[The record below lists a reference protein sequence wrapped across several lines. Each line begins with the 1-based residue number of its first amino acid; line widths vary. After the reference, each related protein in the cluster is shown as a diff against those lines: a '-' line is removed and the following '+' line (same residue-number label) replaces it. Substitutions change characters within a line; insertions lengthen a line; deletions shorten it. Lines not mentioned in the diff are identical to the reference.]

1 MALEEQTPIEKR
13 IATPKKDEKEKYK
26 GIHTTLYQDPTT
38 FKKHVIIGSQSPNP
52 IIDNILNYLSVTGFV
67 HILNCGMSGTGKSTW
82 TRHLIHG
89 LHTRKNFQVHWYYR
103 DEIQQLDQIIAGLTK
118 GLNHIIVLDDASFA
132 LEELPREKL
141 ANLAKRLTYIRHDVK
156 AEVVLIMNVHYS
168 KALRK
173 FFRAVPFTFLTSI
186 SMEEVQS
193 FQDLFGGY
201 SRYKLKD
208 FSYYYQQ
215 MMFRK
220 QWTIEMDRWN
230 NRTVTYKTNDPF
242 RLGLACEGNY
252 LHFFLYTK
260 NSCNVCD
267 PDFATKRIIESKEMV
282 DQLVHSYGVQ
292 NARSI
297 MRLYSFAKHGKKV
310 LDSTRTS
317 IWHTLSEF
325 DKNNQVDWDEV
336 NTLLDQTMTNRR
348 KRTYVKKQ
356 DMAETLAELNKKTKA
371 LERERANLAKAIDE
385 DDRLKNEA
393 EELEKNYGEDSDS
406 MKEGMKEDYDQ
417 QETDEAVPEN
427 KGYGDDQPSDFGS
440 ISDDPEE
447 T

>member
-13 IATPKKDEKEKYK
+13 IATPSERVNDKYK
-26 GIHTTLYQDPTT
+26 GIHTTLFQDPTT

-89 LHTRKNFQVHWYYR
+89 LHTKKNFQVHWYHR
-103 DEIQQLDQIIAGLTK
+103 DEIQQLDTIISSLTK

-132 LEELPREKL
+132 LEELTKEKL

-220 QWTIEMDRWN
+220 QWTITMDKWN
-230 NRTVTYKTNDPF
+230 NKTVTYKTNEPF

-252 LHFFLYTK
+252 LHFFVYTK
-260 NSCNVCD
+260 NSCAVCD
-267 PDFATKRIIESKEMV
+267 PDFATKRIVDPKEMV
-282 DQLVHSYGVQ
+282 DQLTGSYGIQ

-325 DKNNQVDWDEV
+325 DKNNAVDWDDV
-336 NTLLDQTMTNRR
+336 NRILDETMVNRR

-356 DMAETLAELNKKTKA
+356 GMEQTLEELNKKTKA
-371 LERERANLAKAIDE
+371 LERERETLSKAIQNDNT
-385 DDRLKNEA
+385 LKKEA
-393 EELEKNYGEDSDS
+393 EELEERYGEDTEA
-406 MKEGMKEDYDQ
+406 MVEGMKEEHNQ
-417 QETDEAVPEN
+417 QEAEESDSTNESF
-427 KGYGDDQPSDFGS
+427 GDDKPVDFGS
-440 ISDDPEE
+440 ISDTPN
-447 T
+447 